1 MFHGCTR
8 GYGWGE
14 WRITFVEY
22 SSYASGRTLNLYL
35 SRYSCMSSHPRLY
48 CQQINFSTPY
58 PTYQSK
64 SVKIKDLC
72 IDTYRYG
79 SICALKYWL
88 LPSAMHCCVERS
100 SHVMQGRH
108 VCRLPLN
115 KQLITYNLCKLLS
128 TAWVVQKDD
137 QHLQCSKMLFAQEFQ
152 TQSARVY
159 LTYSDIICHEH
170 FPILFHSNC
179 RNPKKMVK
187 KLFLLADF
195 GGEAFAMDPR
205 WSKDVSSRGLRNGPV
220 SSAPRIN

>member
-1 MFHGCTR
+1 MTLWNPWTCAILGHPRPSHRRFLRVTTQPWKNLRPLEGGVKGHRNNSMLLIAERTGSGPGHYDCKEMQRVSNCKKCSLCRGHQAHRDTSDTKDLSRVSDCSMFHGCTR

-79 SICALKYWL
+79 SICAFKVLTIAICNALLCGKEL
-88 LPSAMHCCVERS
+88 PCHATACLPS
-100 SHVMQGRH
+100 
-108 VCRLPLN
+108 PLD
-115 KQLITYNLCKLLS
+115 K
-128 TAWVVQKDD
+128 
-137 QHLQCSKMLFAQEFQ
+137 
-152 TQSARVY
+152 
-159 LTYSDIICHEH
+159 
-170 FPILFHSNC
+170 
-179 RNPKKMVK
+179 
-187 KLFLLADF
+187 
-195 GGEAFAMDPR
+195 
-205 WSKDVSSRGLRNGPV
+205 
-220 SSAPRIN
+220 